1 MDILRA
7 YHTNKNVIKKTTLH
21 KNNRLSERYNCNVYF
36 KREDLQVVR
45 SFKVRGAYNKIAKL
59 SQDDKNKGIVCASA
73 GNHAQGVAYSAAK
86 LNIKADIFVPENTPL
101 QKIKSVRKFS
111 DDNCTL
117 HITGKNFDECL
128 NKARNMADDN
138 GNVFIHPFDDK
149 DVVDGQGTIAVE
161 IYEELQPDII
171 IGCIGGGGLMAGIS
185 LYSKHV
191 NPGCILYGA
200 ESEDCCAMYKSIKS
214 GNVVSLKSYDT
225 FVDGASV
232 KEVGKLN
239 YEICKKNLE
248 QVLLIDN
255 GLLCKNILELYQD
268 DGIVTEPAG
277 ALAVSSLSR
286 ISKDILQNKNVV
298 CIISGGNNDITRY
311 PEISEIALRYDNLK
325 HYFIIQFRQKPGELK
340 KFVNNILGPNDDI
353 TRFEYIK
360 KTNKSY
366 GQVLVGVELTHPDD
380 LPNIMQ
386 NLEEN
391 NFNYKY
397 INDDELLMSYVV

>member
-1 MDILRA
+1 
-7 YHTNKNVIKKTTLH
+7 
-21 KNNRLSERYNCNVYF
+21 
-36 KREDLQVVR
+36 
-45 SFKVRGAYNKIAKL
+45 
-59 SQDDKNKGIVCASA
+59 
-73 GNHAQGVAYSAAK
+73 
-86 LNIKADIFVPENTPL
+86 
-101 QKIKSVRKFS
+101 VRKFS

-128 NKARNMADDN
+128 NKARNKADDN

-149 DVVDGQGTIAVE
+149 DIVDGQGTIAVE
-161 IYEELQPDII
+161 IYEEVQPDII

-277 ALAVSSLSR
+277 ALAVSSLSK